1 MKSRVRIFVAAA
13 VVALLGLG
21 GWLWATAG
29 QEATD
34 DAQVDA
40 HVTPV
45 AARVGG
51 TVLSVPIVE
60 NQEVEGRIRSIDT
73 AARTITLDNGE
84 AYYVPASLL
93 DVARLEA
100 GLDVKLRFGVDGG
113 RNYTTALRIQ
123 P

>member
-1 MKSRVRIFVAAA
+1 MRKIPARAA
-13 VVALLGLG
+13 VVLLIAAAPVVG
-21 GWLWATAG
+21 A
-29 QEATD
+29 
-34 DAQVDA
+34 AQSMVPPGA
-40 HVTPV
+40 SRPV
-45 AARVGG
+45 APSGP
-51 TVLSVPIVE
+51 TVA